1 MAAAVTA
8 ADKGTVLVVGA
19 NSALAYPCLKFLLH
33 EGYSLHLT
41 CRTLS
46 KALAVKAR
54 LLTGLQSAGN
64 AASTAASAA
73 LDERIFVSALT
84 LPAAL
89 DDVKALFAA
98 LQQRRLCGIL
108 IAAGMYAQTDALLS
122 EGEPGLVHELQ
133 LLTVNFNALI
143 PVIALGARELSA
155 VGAERSGRGRRPFI
169 AVISSVAGVR
179 GRGSNYAYGASK
191 AALSTYLSGLRQSC
205 PQLCVIDLRP
215 GLIHSPMLQGRKLP
229 RLLISNPG
237 CMVKALKKG
246 LKHPRGGIF
255 YVPGWWRPIMGGVS
269 LLPERLYQRLKL

>member
-1 MAAAVTA
+1 MTVTAAVT

-19 NSALAYPCLKFLLH
+19 NAALAYPCLKFLLH

-54 LLTGLQSAGN
+54 LLTGLQRAGN
-64 AASTAASAA
+64 AAHKAASAV
-73 LDERIFVSALT
+73 LEERIFVSALT
-84 LPAAL
+84 LPASL
-89 DDVKALFAA
+89 EQVKALFAS

-122 EGEPGLVHELQ
+122 EGEPGIMHELQ
-133 LLTVNFNALI
+133 LLAVNFNALI

-155 VGAERSGRGRRPFI
+155 VKTERGRRPFI

-179 GRGSNYAYGASK
+179 GRASNYAYGASK
-191 AALSTYLSGLRQSC
+191 AALSTYLSGLRQSR
-205 PQLCVIDLRP
+205 PELCVIDLRP
-215 GLIHSPMLQGRKLP
+215 GLIHSPMLQGRELP
-229 RLLISNPG
+229 RILISKPE

-246 LKHPRGGIF
+246 LKHPRGGVF
-255 YVPGWWRPIMGGVS
+255 YVPGWWRLIMGVAA